1 VTLGPRSARVEA
13 DPVVLEAEH
22 DVVVFLANHDPHVPG
37 LRVFEGV
44 HHTLA
49 RDVIHE
55 QGDRGRELDV
65 LDIAMEAD
73 GGVATD
79 LVGERLES
87 LREPFRAER

>member
-1 VTLGPRSARVEA
+1 VTLGTRSARVEA

-22 DVVVFLANHDPHVPG
+22 DVVVYLADRDPHVSG

-44 HHTLA
+44 HHALS

-65 LDIAMEAD
+65 LHIAMEAD
-73 GGVATD
+73 G
-79 LVGERLES
+79 
-87 LREPFRAER
+87 